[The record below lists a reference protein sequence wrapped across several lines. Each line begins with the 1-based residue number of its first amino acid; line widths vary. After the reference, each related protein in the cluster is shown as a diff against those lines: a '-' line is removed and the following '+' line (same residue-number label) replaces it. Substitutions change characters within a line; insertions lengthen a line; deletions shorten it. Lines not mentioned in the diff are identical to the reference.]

1 MPFFP
6 ALNVIAMAFM
16 VGVIVLL
23 ATTESGRDAFYVGA
37 GALVLLTIAW
47 FTLVRDEGRAP
58 IVLEEADHLSGDSS
72 RV

>member
-1 MPFFP
+1 MTI
-6 ALNVIAMAFM
+6 LLITV
-16 VGVIVLL
+16 VLL
-23 ATTESGRDAFYVGA
+23 LGNAFFVGA

-58 IVLEEADHLSGDSS
+58 IVLEDAAHLSGDSS